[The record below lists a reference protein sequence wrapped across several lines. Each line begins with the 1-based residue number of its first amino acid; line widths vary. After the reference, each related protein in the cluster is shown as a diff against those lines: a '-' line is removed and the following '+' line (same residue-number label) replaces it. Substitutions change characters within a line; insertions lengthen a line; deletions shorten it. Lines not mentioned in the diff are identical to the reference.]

1 LWDEWYKTDNS
12 TRLQNTNMSDRA
24 IIEAVNKMS
33 GQHKI
38 DQVTYIN
45 AVVLSVNKSE
55 RSCHCR
61 AIDGHTEYDLPTVLL
76 MASVDDGILI
86 EPEINSTVK
95 VIFSQNIE
103 PFVVQFSEIKNIT
116 IFANTKVQ
124 LQDGSFGGIVKVTD
138 LVSKLNKIETDL
150 NNLKSGLIAAISAAS
165 ATGITP
171 VTGVSLAGFMSTLG
185 TYASQIFVLTQ
196 KNELENT
203 KVQHGTN

>member
-1 LWDEWYKTDNS
+1 
-12 TRLQNTNMSDRA
+12 MSDRA

>member
-1 LWDEWYKTDNS
+1 MWDEWYKTDNS

-45 AVVLSVNKSE
+45 AVVLSVNKNE